1 VQKRTES
8 TQKGRTTNPLDST
21 AARALELLSPQVE
34 EVDPGGKVF
43 VGQQERGRLHG
54 LAERSPGE
62 LQERPLPRLEERRWR
77 EKRDGERDENLD

>member
-1 VQKRTES
+1 VQKREREREVIHVNHTKEDGE
-8 TQKGRTTNPLDST
+8 QKGKTTNPLDST
-21 AARALELLSPQVE
+21 TARALELLSPQVE

-62 LQERPLPRLEERRWR
+62 LQERPLPRLERR
-77 EKRDGERDENLD
+77 